1 MYSATF
7 GMLWS
12 VCTNTFIPF
21 LSVFVATGNSAC
33 PQTGPPI
40 KSEANNTKATLLV
53 HPVFISHPSPQPRT
67 ILKTQNPVKMF
78 NLPSQAH
85 QLFTFELL
93 NSSTF
98 PLQPTQ
104 TPSPLPPTH
113 PPTWSPPSTK
123 TLPPPA
129 LRLNPKDSR
138 ADTNPHLAPNGVPQ
152 NPRTP
157 RNPHSRCRIQFRSP
171 YVRSIPSPLP
181 PKAPENASSPAHP
194 GSDTSAHPATAK
206 PIQSSEAQSTPP
218 KSARAFSPILRRA
231 RPAPDSRH
239 PSRLPR

>member
-98 PLQPTQ
+98 PLHPTQ
-104 TPSPLPPTH
+104 TPAPP
-113 PPTWSPPSTK
+113 PPDPPSNLIGATTK
-123 TLPPPA
+123 NAPA
-129 LRLNPKDSR
+129 SGTSLKSER
-138 ADTNPHLAPNGVPQ
+138 
-152 NPRTP
+152 
-157 RNPHSRCRIQFRSP
+157 F
-171 YVRSIPSPLP
+171 
-181 PKAPENASSPAHP
+181 SS
-194 GSDTSAHPATAK
+194 
-206 PIQSSEAQSTPP
+206 
-218 KSARAFSPILRRA
+218 
-231 RPAPDSRH
+231 
-239 PSRLPR
+239 